1 MKKILLLMML
11 AFVSLGTW
19 AQPSVSFN
27 GSTATITNDGDDYLD
42 LSSNQAG
49 IAAFGAESWARI
61 KECTT
66 LTFVGK
72 FGSLEGFSKND
83 YIDPVNYQSSV
94 ATTVDFKDA
103 LFPVEERQEWIYGD
117 PNSPTGEYQPYQKTI
132 YDYNMTFSYW
142 NNTLVKA
149 VTPKD
154 PNAVVKK
161 DMFNGNQDSKL
172 EEVVFCGGTIE
183 SFSQDKPMPKL
194 KRVSFPEETVTTTN
208 AETGETTET
217 VYGVSRIEKGAFRK
231 LLKKVDNNQPTSI
244 EMDELDLP
252 GTLTHIGSGA
262 FFECDAIE
270 TLEMRPLYGECTIGG
285 DGGSEEEGV
294 FAYCFS
300 MKHATLSEGVLD
312 IGKDMFKECVLLESV
327 RIPTTAREIK
337 AGSFNLCAGLHELII
352 PEYSGEGSQKIH
364 SKVFEN
370 SGLTDIYVMATTVD
384 KIPQIISLSAS
395 GDDQNS
401 TFIKAQSISNTH
413 DPATPAHR
421 EKIRNASDDE
431 VISWYTAEMSDSRY
445 GRGGG
450 DCMVVLHYPD
460 IQVLKNFYDG
470 ANNPL
475 TGETPDS
482 WLKNEG
488 TIASVSNDNGN
499 LRQNKIEEITEGGFI
514 SSGYAIGSE
523 TVDENGWT
531 DYQVFG
537 QSASGKYWPTR
548 IDYDICLMSGAT
560 ATQGVFSSLGWRQL
574 PIKQTT
580 NNDDY
585 IFTKEYDNT
594 WYTMCFPWDMDDNT
608 LFRAFNQ
615 KCEIAEFVGV
625 EMIKD
630 EENST
635 EEELLYNL
643 VFHFDRVAPTSYVT
657 ENRLSDGRLYVR
669 TEDGDV
675 NNPYNNH
682 AAKRSV
688 PVGNKGATINFY
700 TYKCIESK
708 VSAEIGQYIYMPY
721 GYETTKVKDIENDD
735 DRAMVETYASIT
747 HLIAKAGHPYMI
759 HPAIGAR
766 TGYPADC
773 TIAGVKKL
781 NFGTVDPDNKIYFES
796 AEALAEANRVEFKAT
811 TGAVY
816 NSWETEG
823 EDQKQAEFINPQNKF
838 EDGTGSYV
846 FIGNPSENPQNM
858 LTDDYPIAYYLGAEA
873 DQPGSTADPTKSYPK
888 YYRKKGEGKG
898 QGKWSPY
905 TAIIRPLESAQKNIE
920 CYVPDSPS
928 GTNRNVVF
936 GDWEQIDA
944 DAIQEIISE
953 AISNNQSVKKAQL
966 NVVFSVNGQVV
977 RTDSNSV
984 EGLPSG
990 LYIVN
995 GKKYMVK

>member
-1 MKKILLLMML
+1 MML

-19 AQPSVSFN
+19 AQPSVSFIN
-27 GSTATITNDGDDYLD
+27 ESTAIITNDGDEYLD
-42 LSSNQAG
+42 ISSDQDG
-49 IAAFGAESWARI
+49 VTLFEDSWAQI
-61 KECTT
+61 KACTT

-72 FGSLEGFSKND
+72 FGNLAAFGQNGN
-83 YIDPVNYQSSV
+83 VNNVQYQSSV

-103 LFPVEERQEWIYGD
+103 IFPSETKTRTFYGPDPDD
-117 PNSPTGEYQPYQKTI
+117 PNYPNCQWIELTEEYTEYS
-132 YDYNMTFSYW
+132 MTFTYW
-142 NNTLVKA
+142 NNTLEKA

-154 PNAVVKK
+154 PNAVVTK
-161 DMFNGNQDSKL
+161 DMFNANQDSKL
-172 EEVVFCGGTIE
+172 KEVVFCGGTIE

-194 KRVSFPEETVTTTN
+194 ERVSFPEETVTTTN

-217 VYGVSRIEKGAFRK
+217 VYGVSRIEKGAFRY
-231 LLKKVDNNQPTSI
+231 LLKKVDNNQSTSI

-252 GTLTHIGSGA
+252 GTLTHIGAGA
-262 FFECDAIE
+262 FFGCDAIE

-337 AGSFNLCAGLHELII
+337 SGAFNLCASLHEIVI
-352 PEYSGEGSQKIH
+352 PEYSGRGQSAQKIYP
-364 SKVFEN
+364 SVFEN
-370 SGLTDIYVMATTVD
+370 SGLTDIYVLATTTD
-384 KIPQIISLSAS
+384 KIPQIVSLS
-395 GDDQNS
+395 S
-401 TFIKAQSISNTH
+401 TGEGQGTFLRAQAISNTQ
-413 DPATPAHR
+413 DPSRNHR
-421 EKIRNASDDE
+421 DDISNASDEE
-431 VISWYTAEMSDSRY
+431 VISWYTDEFSDSRF

-450 DCMVVLHYPD
+450 DCQVVLHYPD
-460 IQVLKNFYDG
+460 IQALKTFYDG

-475 TGETPDS
+475 TDATPS
-482 WLKNEG
+482 QWLNPDVDP
-488 TIASVSNDNGN
+488 INSVKDNGIT
-499 LRQNKIEEITEGGFI
+499 LAQNKIDKITEDGYI
-514 SSGYAIGSE
+514 SSGYSIGSE
-523 TVDENGWT
+523 TVKQGGWPE
-531 DYQVFG
+531 YKVFG
-537 QSASGKYWPTR
+537 PNESGKYWPTR
-548 IDYDICLMSGAT
+548 IDYAICLQAGAT
-560 ATQGVFSSLGWRQL
+560 ATQGEFSSLGWRQL

-688 PVGNKGATINFY
+688 PVGNKGATITFY
-700 TYKCIESK
+700 TYKCIASNYDGEVGK
-708 VSAEIGQYIYMPY
+708 YIYMPD
-721 GYETTKVKDIENDD
+721 GVEDKKIYEITDSTKK
-735 DRAMVETYASIT
+735 AMVENYRNIT

-781 NFGTVDPDNKIYFES
+781 SFGTVNPDEKIYFES
-796 AEALAEANRVEFKAT
+796 AEALADSNRVEFKAT

-816 NSWETEG
+816 NSWETDG
-823 EDQKQAEFINPQNKF
+823 EDQKQGEFRNPQNPF
-838 EDGTGSYV
+838 GDGTGSYV

>member
-1 MKKILLLMML
+1 MML

-27 GSTATITNDGDDYLD
+27 GSTAIITNDGDEYLD
-42 LSSNQAG
+42 ISSDQDG
-49 IAAFGAESWARI
+49 VTLFEDSWADI
-61 KECTT
+61 KACTT

-72 FGSLEGFSKND
+72 FGNLAAFGQNGN
-83 YIDPVNYQSSV
+83 VNNVQYQSSV

-132 YDYNMTFSYW
+132 YVYNMTFSYW

-183 SFSQDKPMPKL
+183 SFSQDKAMPNL

-231 LLKKVDNNQPTSI
+231 LLKKVDNNQSTSI

-262 FFECDAIE
+262 FFDCDAIE
-270 TLEMRPLYGECTIGG
+270 TLEMQPLYGECTIGG
-285 DGGSEEEGV
+285 DGGSQEEGV
-294 FAYCFS
+294 FAYCTS

-312 IGKDMFKECVLLESV
+312 IGQDMFKECVLLESI

-337 AGSFNLCAGLHELII
+337 SGAFNLCASLHEIVI
-352 PEYSGEGSQKIH
+352 PEYSGQGVQRIYPS
-364 SKVFEN
+364 VFEN
-370 SGLTDIYVMATTVD
+370 SGLTDIYVLARTTD
-384 KIPQIISLSAS
+384 KIPQIVSLS
-395 GDDQNS
+395 S
-401 TFIKAQSISNTH
+401 TGEGQGTFLKGQAVSNMH
-413 DPATPAHR
+413 DPSSMHR
-421 EKIRNASDDE
+421 NDITNASDEE
-431 VISWYTAEMSDSRY
+431 VISWYTDEFSNASF

-450 DCMVVLHYPD
+450 DCQVVLHYPD
-460 IQVLKNFYDG
+460 KPELKTFYDG
-470 ANNPL
+470 AINPL
-475 TGETPDS
+475 TKETPS
-482 WLKNEG
+482 QWLNPDVDPINSVTDNGITLAQKKIDKINEG
-488 TIASVSNDNGN
+488 GY
-499 LRQNKIEEITEGGFI
+499 I
-514 SSGYAIGSE
+514 SSGYSIGSE
-523 TVDENGWT
+523 TVREGGWS
-531 DYQVFG
+531 DYEKFG
-537 QSASGKYWPTR
+537 HNESGKYWPTR
-548 IDYDICLMSGAT
+548 IDYAICLMAGAT
-560 ATQGVFSSLGWRQL
+560 ANQGEFSSLGWRQL

-625 EMIKD
+625 EMIQD

-635 EEELLYNL
+635 EEKLLYNL

-669 TEDGDV
+669 TEDNDPG
-675 NNPYNNH
+675 NRYEGG

-688 PVGNKGATINFY
+688 TVGDHGSKINFY

-708 VSAEIGQYIYMPY
+708 YPEEVGQYIYMPY
-721 GYETTKVKDIENDD
+721 GVETMKIKDITDLD
-735 DRAMVETYASIT
+735 KKAMVETYTNII

>member
-1 MKKILLLMML
+1 MML

-19 AQPSVSFN
+19 AQPSVSFS
-27 GSTATITNDGDDYLD
+27 GSTAIITNDGDEYLD
-42 LSSNQAG
+42 IFSNEDG
-49 IAAFGAESWARI
+49 VNLFEDSWAQI
-61 KECTT
+61 KACTT

-72 FGSLEGFSKND
+72 FGNLAAFGENGN
-83 YIDPVNYQSSV
+83 VNNVQYQSSV

-103 LFPVEERQEWIYGD
+103 LFPNVIKEKQWGSNGLTVVERPGY
-117 PNSPTGEYQPYQKTI
+117 PL
-132 YDYNMTFSYW
+132 TFRYW
-142 NNTLVKA
+142 DNTLTKA
-149 VTPKD
+149 ITPKD

-161 DMFNGNQDSKL
+161 DMFNPNQDSKL

-294 FAYCFS
+294 FAYCTS

-337 AGSFNLCAGLHELII
+337 AGSFNLCASLHKLVI
-352 PEYSGEGSQKIH
+352 PEYSGEDGPQRIH

-370 SGLTDIYVMATTVD
+370 SGITDIYVMARSVD
-384 KIPQIISLSAS
+384 KIPQIISLTAS

-401 TFIKAQSISNTH
+401 TFLKAQAISNTH
-413 DPATPAHR
+413 DPASGHR
-421 EKIRNASDDE
+421 EQIGSASDDE
-431 VISWYTAEMSDSRY
+431 VISWYTDEMSDSRY

-450 DCMVVLHYPD
+450 DCMVVLHYPND
-460 IQVLKNFYDG
+460 IPELKTYYDG
-470 ANNPL
+470 KDNPV
-475 TGETPDS
+475 THETPAQWMS
-482 WLKNEG
+482 G
-488 TIASVSNDNGN
+488 INGVPDAA
-499 LRQNKIEEITEGGFI
+499 LEAKKQYMERYGYI
-514 SSGYAIGSE
+514 SSGYEVGTEIIPSHA
-523 TVDENGWT
+523 
-531 DYQVFG
+531 DYYRFG
-537 QSASGKYWPTR
+537 PSASGKFWPTR
-548 IDYDICLMSGAT
+548 VDYDICVMSGAT
-560 ATQGVFSSLGWRQL
+560 KTPGQFSALGWRQL

-635 EEELLYNL
+635 EEKLLYNL

-657 ENRLSDGRLYVR
+657 ENRLADGRLYVR
-669 TEDGDV
+669 LKDGDEGLV
-675 NNPYNNH
+675 YENGTK
-682 AAKRSV
+682 AQRSV
-688 PVGNKGATINFY
+688 AVGQHGAKINFY

-708 VSAEIGQYIYMPY
+708 NQNEIGKIIYMPY
-721 GYETTKVKDIENDD
+721 GVETKLVKDITDPVTK
-735 DRAMVETYASIT
+735 AMVETYASIT

-781 NFGTVDPDNKIYFES
+781 NFGTVNPDNKIYFES

-816 NSWETEG
+816 NSWETDG
-823 EDQKQAEFINPQNKF
+823 EDQKQGEFINPQNPF
-838 EDGTGSYV
+838 GDGTGSYV

>member
-1 MKKILLLMML
+1 MML

-27 GSTATITNDGDDYLD
+27 ESTAIITNDGDEYLD
-42 LSSNQAG
+42 ISSDQDGVNL
-49 IAAFGAESWARI
+49 FRDSWAQI
-61 KECTT
+61 KACTT

-72 FGSLEGFSKND
+72 FGNLAAFGQNGNVD
-83 YIDPVNYQSSV
+83 NVQYQSSV

-103 LFPVEERQEWIYGD
+103 LFPVEERQETIYGD
-117 PNSPTGEYQPYQKTI
+117 PNSPNGAYQPYTKTI

-244 EMDELDLP
+244 AMDELDLP

-262 FFECDAIE
+262 FFDCDAIE

-285 DGGSEEEGV
+285 DGGSQEEGV
-294 FAYCFS
+294 FAYCTS

-312 IGKDMFKECVLLESV
+312 IGQDMFKECVLLESI

-337 AGSFNLCAGLHELII
+337 SGAFNLCASLHEIVI
-352 PEYSGEGSQKIH
+352 PEYSGSGQSAQRIYP
-364 SKVFEN
+364 SVFEN
-370 SGLTDIYVMATTVD
+370 SGLTDIYVLARTTD
-384 KIPQIISLSAS
+384 KIPQIVSLS
-395 GDDQNS
+395 S
-401 TFIKAQSISNTH
+401 TGEGQGTFLKGQAVSNMH
-413 DPATPAHR
+413 DPSKAH
-421 EKIRNASDDE
+421 KGDIRNASDEE
-431 VISWYTAEMSDSRY
+431 VISWYTDEFSNPSF

-450 DCMVVLHYPD
+450 DCQVVLHYPD
-460 IQVLKNFYDG
+460 KPELKTFYDG

-475 TGETPDS
+475 NGDSPSVWLNPDVDPINS
-482 WLKNEG
+482 VQYNG
-488 TIASVSNDNGN
+488 TTLA
-499 LRQNKIEEITEGGFI
+499 QNKIDKMTAGGYI
-514 SSGYAIGSE
+514 SSGYSIGSE
-523 TVDENGWT
+523 TVREGGWS
-531 DYQVFG
+531 DYEVFG
-537 QSASGKYWPTR
+537 QNESGKYWPTR
-548 IDYDICLMSGAT
+548 IDYAICLQAGAT
-560 ATQGVFSSLGWRQL
+560 ANQGEFSSLGWRQL

-585 IFTKEYDNT
+585 IFTKKYDNT

-635 EEELLYNL
+635 EEKLLYNL

-669 TEDGDV
+669 LKDGDEGLV
-675 NNPYNNH
+675 YENGTK
-682 AAKRSV
+682 AQRSV
-688 PVGNKGATINFY
+688 AVGEHAKINFY
-700 TYKCIESK
+700 TYKCVASNYDG
-708 VSAEIGQYIYMPY
+708 EIGKIIYMPD
-721 GYETTKVKDIENDD
+721 GVEVETIKDITDTAKK
-735 DRAMVETYASIT
+735 AMVETYASIT

-781 NFGTVDPDNKIYFES
+781 SFGTVNPDNKIYFES
-796 AEALAEANRVEFKAT
+796 AEALAWANRVEFKAT

-816 NSWETEG
+816 NSWEIDG
-823 EDQKQAEFINPQNKF
+823 EDQKQAEFKNPQNPSG
-838 EDGTGSYV
+838 DGTGSYV